1 MCEFC
6 ISHGEGKKWYENMTN
21 YSRELFPRVNSDA
34 GLKNFLSRFGRSMQD
49 NVPKAEKLKNR
60 LPRIYDLLVYPW
72 HTMRQKKSH
81 FGQIVP
87 LEGVEH
93 VLDRVDTVI
102 RLPCICRKVATGVE
116 KRYCY
121 AVGMDTSHIIE
132 DLPDFRDFNKISS
145 ARAKTEI
152 GKLDRQGMTHSVWTF
167 NTPYIGAIC
176 NCDHDCMAYRIQ
188 HRSKLAKVMWKA
200 EYVAGIEVEK
210 CNGCR
215 LCRKQCVFEAIR
227 FDPADKKC
235 RVESVNCYGCGI
247 CRAVCPREAITLL
260 PREKNIRAAGNW

>member
-21 YSRELFPRVNSDA
+21 YSRELFLMVNSDA
-34 GLKNFLSRFGRSMQD
+34 GLKDFLGRFGQSMHD
-49 NVPKAEKLKNR
+49 NIPRAEKWKKR
-60 LPRIYDLLVYPW
+60 LPRIYDFLVYPW
-72 HTMRQKKSH
+72 LTRDQKKSH

-87 LEGVEH
+87 LEGIEK

-102 RLPCICRKVATGVE
+102 RLPCICRRVATGVE
-116 KRYCY
+116 KRCCY

-132 DLPDFRDFNKISS
+132 DLPDFRDFDKIS
-145 ARAKTEI
+145 ATIAKEEI
-152 GKLDRQGMTHSVWTF
+152 GGLDRQGMTHSVWTF

-176 NCDHDCMAYRIQ
+176 NCDQDCMAYRVQ
-188 HRSKLAKVMWKA
+188 YKSKLATVMWKG
-200 EYVAGIEVEK
+200 EYVAEIEMEK

-227 FDPADKKC
+227 YDPADKKC
-235 RVESVNCYGCGI
+235 LVEPRACYGCGI
-247 CRAVCPREAITLL
+247 CRSVCPGEAITLM
-260 PREKNIRAAGNW
+260 PRGKISQAAGNW